1 MSFKHFTFV
10 SKETFEPHQVMTSLD
25 KKVIHNQQEL
35 QRYPKGDADRAV
47 ALFMLTDSLNDQYLE
62 KGQMTNLDEAIF
74 LHQLSLDLCPATIP
88 DLEESIILYRAAL
101 ELCPSHHPHHAT
113 TLNNLADCLR
123 KRFMK
128 LDTNTDLDEAIL
140 LHQSVLEL
148 CPADH
153 PNQLDS
159 FFDLA
164 HCLSNHYDKQ
174 ATIPDLEESIM
185 LYRAALELY
194 PSGHPSYTGTLNN
207 LADCLRKRFMRLG
220 ANDNLNEYDRQATM
234 IDLEKSI
241 MLGQAALDLQP
252 SGHSRR
258 ATTLTFHANCLKDR
272 FKKLRTSADIDET
285 WVNSSGS
292 IVLYWIFNHWD
303 ILITLRLLKNFS
315 FMLDNSSSNFT

>member
-10 SKETFEPHQVMTSLD
+10 SKETFEPHQAMTSLD

-35 QRYPKGDADRAV
+35 QRYPKGDADWAV
-47 ALFMLTDSLNDQYLE
+47 ALFMLTDSLNDHRYDKQ
-62 KGQMTNLDEAIF
+62 
-74 LHQLSLDLCPATIP
+74 ATIP

-164 HCLSNHYDKQ
+164 HCLSNRYDKQ

-252 SGHSRR
+252 SGHSCH

-303 ILITLRLLKNFS
+303 ILITLHLLKNFS